1 MSTWPPCAM
10 LYDGSFAGFL
20 TCVGE
25 SFRQKVYPFY
35 FLSLAWSRSPC
46 TPFWK
51 LPPTRPLAKSVYR
64 SLEETV
70 SSTFRRL
77 ITYSFLTACPSGSEL
92 CST

>member
-35 FLSLAWSRSPC
+35 FLSPGRSPC

-51 LPPTRPLAKSVYR
+51 LPPTRPWPSR
-64 SLEETV
+64 S
-70 SSTFRRL
+70 
-77 ITYSFLTACPSGSEL
+77 TAAWRKPSPPPSAG
-92 CST
+92 

>member
-35 FLSLAWSRSPC
+35 FLSPGVEQISLYPILE
-46 TPFWK
+46 T
-51 LPPTRPLAKSVYR
+51 PTRPWPSR
-64 SLEETV
+64 S
-70 SSTFRRL
+70 
-77 ITYSFLTACPSGSEL
+77 TAAWRKPSPPPSAG
-92 CST
+92 